1 MASRSVLH
9 YELLEPIGAG
19 GMGEVFKAQD
29 KRLHRFV
36 AIKVL
41 AKVRSGDP
49 DRRKRFIQEAQSASA
64 LSHPNI
70 IIIHDIFEEDDT
82 SFIVMEYVAGKTLL
96 DLIPPMGL
104 RVSQILKYSTQMAD
118 ALSVAH
124 AAGIVHRDFKP
135 ANVMV
140 TSSGLVKILDF
151 GLAKLTDP
159 SSMLNMTAA
168 AGATTNGGMVSL
180 QDQAT
185 LTNVPLTMEGS
196 ILGTV
201 NYMSPEQAEGRRVD
215 ARSDI
220 FSFGAV
226 LYEMVTGRRAFQG
239 DSDISTLSSVL
250 RDEVRPMSELAP
262 DVPHEIEDIVR
273 GCLRKDPNA
282 RWQSMRE
289 VEMGLSGLKRRSD
302 AGVLHARP
310 AVPAA
315 AVAAPASAAATPVPS
330 AAVPGPAPVPAPAK
344 PAAPGALKAGT
355 KIPAAKLLMFA
366 SALMVFLLVV
376 ALGWWWMAHRSKPAA
391 QAAQVGAP
399 VVSQAAPES
408 NGAPAAPAPDAAP
421 ATETTPGPL
430 AVTTAPPKD
439 VTIPQRSATPV
450 PPPTVAPARDNGPAA
465 IKGPA
470 QPAVP
475 TADQPKAK
483 AEPQH
488 PSADVVSVTVPDG
501 KPFRI
506 ALADDVPLTAPEGQ
520 FLSFRASED
529 LKVGDKIIVPRGAT
543 ITGSIASEGTKKKFL
558 GMGGGKMTFQLATAE
573 TADGQK
579 IKVRA
584 AAGAK
589 ADGPTTRPIDTGKY
603 AKPKDLAA
611 ARGTDYVAYVDG
623 EQIVSLHR

>member
-1 MASRSVLH
+1 MASRSVFH

-41 AKVRSGDP
+41 ARGKSGDP
-49 DRRKRFIQEAQSASA
+49 ERRKRFIQEAQSASA

-70 IIIHDIFEEDDT
+70 ITIHDIFDEDDT
-82 SFIVMEYVAGKTLL
+82 SFIVMEYVSGRTLL

-104 RVSQILKYSTQMAD
+104 RVGQVLQYSTQMAD

-124 AAGIVHRDFKP
+124 AAGIIHRDFKP

-140 TSSGLVKILDF
+140 TGSGLVKILDF

-168 AGATTNGGMVSL
+168 AGAATNGVPRGL
-180 QDQAT
+180 QDQVT

-250 RDEVRPMSELAP
+250 RDEVRPIAELAP
-262 DVPHEIEDIVR
+262 DVPHELEDIIR

-282 RWQSMRE
+282 RWQSMKE

-310 AVPAA
+310 V
-315 AVAAPASAAATPVPS
+315 
-330 AAVPGPAPVPAPAK
+330 APVS
-344 PAAPGALKAGT
+344 T
-355 KIPAAKLLMFA
+355 
-366 SALMVFLLVV
+366 
-376 ALGWWWMAHRSKPAA
+376 
-391 QAAQVGAP
+391 AP
-399 VVSQAAPES
+399 VSTPP
-408 NGAPAAPAPDAAP
+408 APAAPAPAAAVKVSVPKVQAVASSPSKKISNKILIAGAAAVALLLAVGAGWWWIAHRRTVAAQVAQQVAAP
-421 ATETTPGPL
+421 VVSPQPESVPPAVVPPAAAPTASEPQASTPSEPSVGKRPL
-430 AVTTAPPKD
+430 PAASTPAPAP
-439 VTIPQRSATPV
+439 APV
-450 PPPTVAPARDNGPAA
+450 PPLVPREIPPAA
-465 IKGPA
+465 TKAPV
-470 QPAVP
+470 QPVLP
-475 TADQPKAK
+475 PVVSQPPPPKV
-483 AEPQH
+483 EPQH
-488 PSADVVSVTVPDG
+488 VPADVVAVTVKDG
-501 KPFRI
+501 LPFRI
-506 ALADDVPLTAPEGQ
+506 ALAEDVPATAQGGQALT
-520 FLSFRASED
+520 FRVLED
-529 LKVGDKIIVPRGAT
+529 VKVGDKLVIPRGAAV
-543 ITGSIASEGTKKKFL
+543 TGSIASEGTKKRF
-558 GMGGGKMTFQLATAE
+558 MGIGGKMTFQLNSTE
-573 TADGQK
+573 SVDGQK
-579 IKVRA
+579 LRVRA
-584 AAGAK
+584 AAGGK
-589 ADGPTTRPIDTGKY
+589 ADGQISRPIDTGKY
-603 AKPKDLAA
+603 AKSKDLAA

-623 EQIVSLHR
+623 EQTVSVHK